1 MSATLIGNNVTLKVN
16 AAVSGSSSASS
27 TPIYTAPASSYALLN
42 VYVASGGG
50 FVVGGVTVA
59 GVAANTT
66 FTGVVV
72 GPGQTLATSLGNAVL
87 VAVSGVSLIN
97 SP

>member
-1 MSATLIGNNVTLKVN
+1 MSATLVSSNVTLKVS

-27 TPIYTAPASSYALLN
+27 TTIYTAPASSYAILN

-50 FVVGGVTVA
+50 FTVGGVTVA

-66 FTGVVV
+66 FTGVIV
-72 GPGQTLATSLGNAVL
+72 GPSQVLATSLGNAVL
-87 VAVSGVSLIN
+87 VAATGVCLTN